1 MIAEF
6 MLALSYYATIS
17 AGMSVLLIGAVYLAV
32 MALDFTARARGVQQ
46 EFIAFMQAWQ
56 AKKTKEGDE

>member
-6 MLALSYYATIS
+6 ILALSYYATIS
-17 AGMSVLLIGAVYLAV
+17 AGMSVLLIAAVYLAV

-46 EFIAFMQAWQ
+46 EFIAFMKARQAQ
-56 AKKTKEGDE
+56 RQTKEDE